1 MTFFDLP
8 ADLRVTE
15 MSWPTRV
22 VLGPGALARLPQH
35 VRRLGIAKPLV
46 VTDAGVVKAG
56 LARRLYDV
64 LAGDGV
70 TFAAFEAVQP
80 NPTDR
85 DATEG
90 LRAFREGGCDGFIAI
105 GGGSS
110 IDAAKLVQVLTT
122 HEPPLSRYD
131 DAAGGDRHVKDD
143 MPPLVAIPTTAGTG
157 SEVGRSGVAT
167 LPDTGRKTVIFSPH
181 LMPKVAICD
190 PELTTGLPPHLTAA
204 TGIDALTHGIEA
216 YLANGFHPLADAVA
230 IDAVRRVARSLPVAF
245 TTPQDLAA
253 RTDMMVAALEGAMAF
268 QKGLGACHALAHAL
282 TPIAGL
288 HHGLANAVVLPA
300 VLEFNLEAATPRL
313 ARIAAAMRPDDRECA
328 PAGTGDATLARE
340 AVERVRALTASL
352 GIPRRLRDA
361 GVREDDLPRIA
372 AKAFEDASHQ
382 GNPRPC
388 GVEDLLAIARAAY

>member
-8 ADLRVTE
+8 ADLRITE

-22 VLGPGALARLPQH
+22 VLGPGALSRLPRH
-35 VRRLGIAKPLV
+35 AAGLMTNPLV
-46 VTDAGVVKAG
+46 VTDQGVVRAG
-56 LARRLYDV
+56 LAQRLYDV
-64 LAGDGV
+64 LAAHGLR
-70 TFAAFEAVQP
+70 FSRFEHVQS
-80 NPTDR
+80 NPTDE
-85 DATEG
+85 DAMKG
-90 LRAFREGGCDGFIAI
+90 LAAFRGGGCDGFIAI

-131 DAAGGDRHVKDD
+131 DAAGGDRHVQDN

-204 TGIDALTHGIEA
+204 TGLDALTHGIEA
-216 YLANGFHPLADAVA
+216 YVADGFHPLADAVA
-230 IDAVRRVARSLPVAF
+230 IDCVRRAARSLPVAF
-245 TTPQDLAA
+245 AAPHDLAA
-253 RTDMMVAALEGAMAF
+253 RTDMMIAAMEGAMAF

-282 TPIAGL
+282 SPIAGL
-288 HHGLANAVVLPA
+288 HHGLANAIVLPA
-300 VLEFNLEAATPRL
+300 VLEFNREAAAPRL
-313 ARIAAAMRPDDRECA
+313 ARIAVAMDPVAAGEE
-328 PAGTGDATLARE
+328 ATLARG
-340 AVERVRALTASL
+340 AVERVRAFIAEL
-352 GIPRRLRDA
+352 GIPARLRDA
-361 GVREDDLPRIA
+361 GVKEQDLPRIA
-372 AKAFEDASHQ
+372 EKAFEDASHQ

-388 GVEDLLAIARAAY
+388 RAEDLLAIARAAF